1 MSGKTIEDILIN
13 KDYKKVVKKKNN
25 MFVIIFLII
34 LICILAGLGIFAWK
48 HIEANK
54 EVTAKDLFLKYVLT
68 NNINELLTNDLYKES
83 YKKIGEDDVYM
94 DTRINFSTTSE
105 IEGYEGFDF
114 SKFTIDNNL
123 IKRKSDKRIFTNSI
137 IKYLDNDVFDL
148 KTISQDNNFAISSEQ
163 IVTKYISGNTDQM
176 NNLIKQVTGADV
188 NLNFGKSMV
197 ESIGNSE
204 EIELTEKNV
213 LTIKKDITKILEKNI
228 TDENVTQKEIIVDSN
243 GNQVQTTAYI
253 ATLNKKQVLDITKEI
268 VKELSS
274 SKVID
279 RIVSDKNSTSIF
291 EIGSTKEYETNP
303 EVSLENIIDSSEF
316 IVGAE
321 PIQDEVVENII
332 EEGPVSGTITSS
344 DVEDENLEH
353 REGVEDETVIG
364 YQPPAETPSTNNNQN
379 NNPGEVINI
388 VNPNLNNNNNNNNNN
403 NQNNDNNNNNN
414 NNNNNQNNNTTT
426 NTTTNTVV
434 NNNNNNNNNNSN
446 TTNTTNNNNSG
457 GGSNISSDIVDDGGS
472 GGGGAIIPIALTES
486 VEVIAKNGM
495 QRKFTSDIQIIQNPN
510 LTTEE
515 DRLAQEQNQE
525 LLKEE
530 TEELFSSI
538 TNAIESNSQ
547 IVTENVKNTSDDRKD
562 KEFEIIK
569 SILFKNKMNIKSNDA
584 IEVLNNFYNNL
595 QNHDFETMTISL
607 FVANDK
613 TIKVVIE
620 DDNTLQIEIDFIDIN
635 NAERKLKYVYLKDK
649 EARNGNMIE
658 FYKSQRDASVTYDVD
673 FSWISGGKIVEK
685 IAADVS
691 TKGTSLGN
699 SLDNDISIQYV
710 KGKDESFQ
718 VSIKNKIG
726 FAVRSIDALTSDNT
740 LYLNT
745 LSNEEYVAIVNAVK
759 EKTMDVLATKMTDLN
774 LIDLNTGNDFVNR
787 VQEEAENNR
796 LEENNISK
804 DDARNLIID
813 RVSILMG
820 EAESAGQE
828 VNLGILTGL
837 TIDGYEVTSAITNE
851 EALIVLNGHEFI
863 IDSGFTIIDVN

>member
-25 MFVIIFLII
+25 TFVIIFLII
-34 LICILAGLGIFAWK
+34 LICILAALGIFAWK

-163 IVTKYISGNTDQM
+163 IVTKYISGNSDQM

-213 LTIKKDITKILEKNI
+213 LTIKKDIIKILEKNI

-253 ATLNKKQVLDITKEI
+253 TTLNKKQVLDITKEI

-303 EVSLENIIDSSEF
+303 EISLENIIDSSEF

-321 PIQDEVVENII
+321 TIQDEVVENII

-388 VNPNLNNNNNNNNNN
+388 VNPNLNNNNNN
-403 NQNNDNNNNNN
+403 QNND
-414 NNNNNQNNNTTT
+414 
-426 NTTTNTVV
+426 

-457 GGSNISSDIVDDGGS
+457 GGSNISSDVVDDGGS
-472 GGGGAIIPIALTES
+472 GGGGVIIPIALTDS

-495 QRKFTSDIQIIQNPN
+495 QRKFASDIQIIQNPN

-525 LLKEE
+525 FLKEE